1 MTPKA
6 AYDLAK
12 KYGPSVETRIETC
25 RLPGL
30 AYLYAVCIDKGPSD
44 ITREGACRS
53 ALYAYLYAKDVD
65 KCPRIDPYA
74 AASMHP
80 KISFKYNWW
89 LFNNF
94 IINKELE

>member
-53 ALYAYLYAKDVD
+53 ALYAYLYAKD
-65 KCPRIDPYA
+65 IDECFRMDTYL
-74 AASMHP
+74 AASRYS
-80 KISFKYNWW
+80 KTLDKYTNW
-89 LFNNF
+89 LFHNF
-94 IINKELE
+94 KDKTTT